1 MSCLDLHYV
10 FVSINCRRATSFSH
24 WRCWKRMGWLL
35 FLLKVL
41 DFRQWSIFP
50 ANEVILTKP
59 AFPRGGEE
67 TWGKCRRKEKLLLP
81 LLGFMGEDSPLPT
94 PALVATWWEVMGTHS
109 SRQMSAPISVSPRAL
124 QWLSILNTL
133 PRLSHLGKT
142 VGGEAKTT
150 FIMFKFCNRP
160 FSVNQG
166 SPTCF
171 PLPCSSLQNC
181 FCQSNIVFFNIHAF
195 PSLTW
200 LSWHA
205 RHNFLPR

>member
-1 MSCLDLHYV
+1 MSCLDLHYA
-10 FVSINCRRATSFSH
+10 FVSINCRKATSFSH

-94 PALVATWWEVMGTHS
+94 PALVATRREVMGTHS
-109 SRQMSAPISVSPRAL
+109 SRQTSAPISVSPRAL

-150 FIMFKFCNRP
+150 FIMFKFCNKP
-160 FSVNQG
+160 FRVLLLASPCPALLFKIAFVSQTLFFLISKLSPPWPGYLGTPDTISCQG
-166 SPTCF
+166 
-171 PLPCSSLQNC
+171 N
-181 FCQSNIVFFNIHAF
+181 
-195 PSLTW
+195 
-200 LSWHA
+200 
-205 RHNFLPR
+205 